1 MVRLQP
7 DPFLNELTSMFERT
21 TEHGSVWVTLK
32 HSSDKSKAQRNKM
45 KTAGENLEFKCLIR
59 ATDGKKNIS
68 TMVEDRLDKLRTF
81 YGWVIRRA
89 ENRCLSTK
97 WSNSEASI
105 VDTRCPQGW
114 NLTFR
119 RHLNDR
125 EVGRFVELLQVLSD
139 FLGLSTGSDTMRWKH
154 DSGDQFSV
162 GAKDHQRFQASYAIL
177 LKARLTA
184 LKKRERKDKR
194 KATDSDK
201 KMDISKKKSA
211 AAKAST

>member
-21 TEHGSVWVTLK
+21 TERGSVWVTLK

-45 KTAGENLEFKCLIR
+45 KTTGENIEFKCLIR

-68 TMVEDRLDKLRTF
+68 TM
-81 YGWVIRRA
+81 
-89 ENRCLSTK
+89 
-97 WSNSEASI
+97 
-105 VDTRCPQGW
+105 
-114 NLTFR
+114 
-119 RHLNDR
+119 
-125 EVGRFVELLQVLSD
+125 
-139 FLGLSTGSDTMRWKH
+139 
-154 DSGDQFSV
+154 V

-194 KATDSDK
+194 KAADSDK
-201 KMDISKKKSA
+201 KLEKSKKKSA
-211 AAKAST
+211 AQKAST

>member
-45 KTAGENLEFKCLIR
+45 KTAGENIEFKCLIR

-68 TMVEDRLDKLRTF
+68 TM
-81 YGWVIRRA
+81 
-89 ENRCLSTK
+89 
-97 WSNSEASI
+97 
-105 VDTRCPQGW
+105 
-114 NLTFR
+114 
-119 RHLNDR
+119 
-125 EVGRFVELLQVLSD
+125 
-139 FLGLSTGSDTMRWKH
+139 
-154 DSGDQFSV
+154 V

>member
-21 TEHGSVWVTLK
+21 TEHGSIWVTLK

-68 TMVEDRLDKLRTF
+68 TM
-81 YGWVIRRA
+81 
-89 ENRCLSTK
+89 
-97 WSNSEASI
+97 
-105 VDTRCPQGW
+105 
-114 NLTFR
+114 
-119 RHLNDR
+119 
-125 EVGRFVELLQVLSD
+125 
-139 FLGLSTGSDTMRWKH
+139 
-154 DSGDQFSV
+154 V